1 MSFVKFIKKLVRI
14 EQKYDKKYRI
24 LELNLKHIEEKYL
37 NIKFQSRNDKRR
49 KRLLSTIKLSKLIFS
64 KLNPTLIV
72 ENKGS
77 NIFILLTILLIILEV
92 M

>member
-37 NIKFQSRNDKRR
+37 NESFA
-49 KRLLSTIKLSKLIFS
+49 KLDFY
-64 KLNPTLIV
+64 
-72 ENKGS
+72 
-77 NIFILLTILLIILEV
+77 
-92 M
+92 